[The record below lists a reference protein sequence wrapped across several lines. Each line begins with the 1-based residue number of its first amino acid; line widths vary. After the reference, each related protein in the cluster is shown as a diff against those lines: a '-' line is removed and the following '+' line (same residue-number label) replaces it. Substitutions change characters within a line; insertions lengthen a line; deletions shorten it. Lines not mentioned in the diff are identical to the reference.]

1 MRAMSSF
8 QAKFQTKL
16 VLGSLATLMA
26 GVTFQIWS
34 ETQAE
39 AADPETVTI
48 QFAAMVGG
56 QPFACGQR
64 YPDLGSAGTEV
75 TPTDFR
81 FYVSEVAL
89 IDAEGKVVPINLEQD
104 GIWQYESVALLDF
117 EDKSGPCANGTAE
130 TRDQVVGTIPAGDY
144 QGLQFTL
151 GIPFDL
157 NHEDATLA
165 PSPLNLTSM
174 WWNWL
179 GGYKFVRIDLE
190 IPTAM
195 AMEKHGDSGHA
206 SHGDHSHGAEGG
218 YLIHLG
224 STGCEVTPGNQ
235 KPDRCGNR
243 NAPVIR
249 LDNFDPT
256 QDTVIADLA
265 ALVADSDLS
274 KNAPDTALGCMSGP
288 EDGDCVGI
296 LANLG
301 LGDSTQTFF
310 QVQ

>member
-1 MRAMSSF
+1 MCAMSS
-8 QAKFQTKL
+8 FQTKL
-16 VLGSLATLMA
+16 VLGSLVTMMA
-26 GVTFQIWS
+26 GVAFQICS

-39 AADPETVTI
+39 AADPETATI

-64 YPDLGSAGTEV
+64 YPNLGSAGTEV

-89 IDAEGKVVPINLEQD
+89 IDAEGTIVPVSLEQD

-117 EDKSGPCANGTAE
+117 EDKSGPCANGTTE
-130 TRDQVVGTIPAGDY
+130 TRDQVVGTVPAGDY

-151 GIPFDL
+151 GIPFEL

-165 PSPLNLTSM
+165 SSPLNLTSM
-174 WWNWL
+174 WWNWQ

-190 IPTAM
+190 LP
-195 AMEKHGDSGHA
+195 MEMDQPESQN
-206 SHGDHSHGAEGG
+206 HGDHSHVDHAYGAGG
-218 YLIHLG
+218 GFLIHLG
-224 STGCEVTPGNQ
+224 STGCGITPGNQ
-235 KPDRCGNR
+235 KPDRCSNR
-243 NAPVIR
+243 NAPLIR
-249 LDNFDPT
+249 LDNFNLA
-256 QDTVIADLA
+256 QDVVIADLA
-265 ALVADSDLS
+265 ALVVDSDLS
-274 KNAPDTALGCMSGP
+274 SNAPDTALGCMSGP

-301 LGDSTQTFF
+301 LGSDTQTFF
-310 QVQ
+310 QVK